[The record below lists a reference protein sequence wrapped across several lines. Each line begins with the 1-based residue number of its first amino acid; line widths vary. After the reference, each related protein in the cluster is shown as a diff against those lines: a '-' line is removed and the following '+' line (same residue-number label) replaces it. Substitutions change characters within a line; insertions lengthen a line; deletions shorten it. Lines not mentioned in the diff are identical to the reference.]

1 MTYEGIEFVIR
12 AGLGRNEW
20 TVTIHFPDAS
30 ESLARSSVVKVTG
43 TRDEAIVTAQKRIRR
58 LVDAAAA
65 ESACRFHRRLETS
78 AGVIAYRHHYSTPDI
93 IFRPPYYAHLKLRGL
108 AMPLTATFDPGHNH
122 YPNENVY
129 FFMNDRD
136 RRVRC
141 GVSELALEVFDP
153 QFERSKEGRLLAFNK
168 YRPHIESV
176 ASAKYDRGQ
185 MERDGRSVLVSAA
198 DIQATFR
205 PSLLGPQS
213 LEFHRNRP

>member
-1 MTYEGIEFVIR
+1 
-12 AGLGRNEW
+12 
-20 TVTIHFPDAS
+20 
-30 ESLARSSVVKVTG
+30 
-43 TRDEAIVTAQKRIRR
+43 
-58 LVDAAAA
+58 
-65 ESACRFHRRLETS
+65 
-78 AGVIAYRHHYSTPDI
+78 
-93 IFRPPYYAHLKLRGL
+93 
-108 AMPLTATFDPGHNH
+108 MPLTATFDPGHNH

-141 GVSELALEVFDP
+141 GASELALEVFDP

-213 LEFHRNRP
+213 LEFHTNRP

>member
-1 MTYEGIEFVIR
+1 MSWSPCAEFGNRGAI
-12 AGLGRNEW
+12 
-20 TVTIHFPDAS
+20 PAS
-30 ESLARSSVVKVTG
+30 CLSGPFWCLVFAVCLESAAQLA
-43 TRDEAIVTAQKRIRR
+43 E
-58 LVDAAAA
+58 AA
-65 ESACRFHRRLETS
+65 EVNGACRFYRRLETS
-78 AGVIAYRHHYSTPDI
+78 AGVIAYRHRYSTPDI

-136 RRVRC
+136 RR
-141 GVSELALEVFDP
+141 VSELALEVFDP

-185 MERDGRSVLVSAA
+185 MERDGRSVLVSVA
-198 DIQATFR
+198 DIQGTFR
-205 PSLLGPQS
+205 PSN
-213 LEFHRNRP
+213 H

>member
-1 MTYEGIEFVIR
+1 
-12 AGLGRNEW
+12 
-20 TVTIHFPDAS
+20 
-30 ESLARSSVVKVTG
+30 
-43 TRDEAIVTAQKRIRR
+43 
-58 LVDAAAA
+58 
-65 ESACRFHRRLETS
+65 
-78 AGVIAYRHHYSTPDI
+78 
-93 IFRPPYYAHLKLRGL
+93 
-108 AMPLTATFDPGHNH
+108 MPLTATFDPGHNH

-141 GVSELALEVFDP
+141 G
-153 QFERSKEGRLLAFNK
+153 RSKEGRLLAFNK

>member
-1 MTYEGIEFVIR
+1 
-12 AGLGRNEW
+12 
-20 TVTIHFPDAS
+20 
-30 ESLARSSVVKVTG
+30 
-43 TRDEAIVTAQKRIRR
+43 
-58 LVDAAAA
+58 
-65 ESACRFHRRLETS
+65 
-78 AGVIAYRHHYSTPDI
+78 
-93 IFRPPYYAHLKLRGL
+93 
-108 AMPLTATFDPGHNH
+108 MPLTATFDPGHNH

-205 PSLLGPQS
+205 PSLLGPPRIPQ
-213 LEFHRNRP
+213 EPAVKREAEKVEHTTHRQAAAPVCELGSNPNNMAALSSRA

>member
-1 MTYEGIEFVIR
+1 
-12 AGLGRNEW
+12 
-20 TVTIHFPDAS
+20 
-30 ESLARSSVVKVTG
+30 
-43 TRDEAIVTAQKRIRR
+43 
-58 LVDAAAA
+58 
-65 ESACRFHRRLETS
+65 
-78 AGVIAYRHHYSTPDI
+78 
-93 IFRPPYYAHLKLRGL
+93 
-108 AMPLTATFDPGHNH
+108 MPLTATFDPGHNH

-185 MERDGRSVLVSAA
+185 MERDGRSVLVSARGYPGHV
-198 DIQATFR
+198 QAKPAGATITR
-205 PSLLGPQS
+205 IPQEPAVKREAEKVEHTTHRQAAAPVCELGSNPNNMAALS
-213 LEFHRNRP
+213 SRA

>member
-1 MTYEGIEFVIR
+1 
-12 AGLGRNEW
+12 
-20 TVTIHFPDAS
+20 
-30 ESLARSSVVKVTG
+30 
-43 TRDEAIVTAQKRIRR
+43 
-58 LVDAAAA
+58 
-65 ESACRFHRRLETS
+65 
-78 AGVIAYRHHYSTPDI
+78 
-93 IFRPPYYAHLKLRGL
+93 
-108 AMPLTATFDPGHNH
+108 MPLTATFDPGHNH

-213 LEFHRNRP
+213 LEFHRNRKREAEKVEHTTHRQAAAPVCELDSNPNNMAALSSRA

>member
-1 MTYEGIEFVIR
+1 
-12 AGLGRNEW
+12 
-20 TVTIHFPDAS
+20 
-30 ESLARSSVVKVTG
+30 
-43 TRDEAIVTAQKRIRR
+43 
-58 LVDAAAA
+58 
-65 ESACRFHRRLETS
+65 
-78 AGVIAYRHHYSTPDI
+78 
-93 IFRPPYYAHLKLRGL
+93 
-108 AMPLTATFDPGHNH
+108 MPLTATFDPGHNH

-213 LEFHRNRP
+213 LESTGTGREARGGEGGTHHTPPSRRTGMRAWLKPEQHGRALVARLKTPA